1 MCGIVCGV
9 SSTLKEEEIKIS
21 LQKINHRGPDEQDYY
36 RKHDLFLGH
45 ARLSIVDI
53 NGGHQPLWNE
63 EHTICA
69 VVNGEFYDYKEKRDD
84 LVKRGHYF
92 RTNSDSEMLIH
103 LYEEYG
109 VDCLKYLHGE
119 FCFI

>member
-53 NGGHQPLWNE
+53 NGAVSYTHLTLP
-63 EHTICA
+63 TIYS
-69 VVNGEFYDYKEKRDD
+69 V
-84 LVKRGHYF
+84 
-92 RTNSDSEMLIH
+92 
-103 LYEEYG
+103 
-109 VDCLKYLHGE
+109 
-119 FCFI
+119 